1 MFFLVARSYYSSKGP
16 RYEYQGPRYY
26 VANVPRWHL
35 NHASSRGAC
44 HDTGERPR
52 GTTRPGSASARN
64 SRGGGCG
71 VPSGRSGR
79 NAAGGTS
86 RPRRCCVHRPRR
98 CCASSQRS
106 SRAAQTGQSC
116 RCPLGSAVGAV
127 RIKGPN
133 YWLDRTDSD
142 FGCTIG
148 SAQIASRLLKAFG
161 VRIVIILPTWSGFT
175 DPRTNSSRKIR

>member
-1 MFFLVARSYYSSKGP
+1 MFSFFMFFLVARSYYSSKGP

-86 RPRRCCVHRPRR
+86 RPRRCCVHRPMRSPRKASESHVFQIVKAR
-98 CCASSQRS
+98 CNRS
-106 SRAAQTGQSC
+106 RMGVLMGRMILSRSH
-116 RCPLGSAVGAV
+116 V
-127 RIKGPN
+127 
-133 YWLDRTDSD
+133 
-142 FGCTIG
+142 
-148 SAQIASRLLKAFG
+148 
-161 VRIVIILPTWSGFT
+161 
-175 DPRTNSSRKIR
+175 